1 MPNTDPNLKTP
12 EQGKS
17 SDCVCCAHP
26 ESADDC
32 VQCDR
37 CDGWW
42 HMSCAQVTSSV
53 ADRPWTCRHCLPV
66 SVCTPTSSAKA
77 ARMKMQRLKEQ
88 QELEQRHLAE
98 KHQLE
103 EELEETASNR
113 SRISHRTSQDRV
125 KQWQQQCMEQGA
137 SAHGQQMDQPTG
149 GAAASPA
156 MQLCDR
162 EPTLGQVVNPSEP
175 GLVTRDQQQYTGA
188 MPKTPKNPQLEFSV
202 LPAVQPPVPPA
213 APTCGN
219 SFDPHQSGLIV
230 RDQQQYTGAIPK
242 AHRSQR
248 GEFPVPPVVSTLGNL
263 FDPQQSGLTVCD
275 QQQYTG
281 AITQR
286 QQVAG
291 SRGKVQP
298 PVAPTCGNSFN
309 PHQSGLIVRDQ
320 QLYTGAIPKAHR
332 SQQGEFLVPPVV
344 TTLGNLFDPQ
354 QPGLTVCDQQ
364 QYTGAITQ
372 RQQVAGSRGKV
383 QPPVPPVAH
392 QGKPLNYPP
401 TSVPLPS
408 NYGCSL
414 QHIMKQFGTLAA
426 SATVPSNNM
435 NTVFPSTGSNVGL
448 APQANPSIH
457 SGLVSATAGPPIVG
471 HTPLANGTVFP
482 NMELSN
488 VGPMPHV
495 NPSLS
500 TGIVPPPPGLPVV
513 EQYTP
518 SPSQLAA
525 RQVMSRDLPSFS
537 GNPVDWPIFI
547 SSFMNSSLACGYNS
561 AENLSRL
568 QRCLK
573 GHAYESVK
581 SRLLLPESVPQVIDT
596 LRLLYGRPG
605 LLIGALLQ
613 KVRSV
618 QAPKAEKLE
627 TIIDF
632 GMAVR
637 SLCDHL
643 EAAGQ
648 QEHLSNPTLLMELVE
663 KLPVHTKMQW
673 ADYIQQHPVV
683 NLKAFG
689 DFMLKVVTA
698 VCSVSNYT
706 GESNSS
712 QQKPRHKGAV
722 NTHSNEAESVREVVS
737 EKDRACICCK
747 KSGHRLAECTA
758 FKAYTVDSRWN
769 FVRDKG
775 LCRSCLNA
783 HGKRSCR
790 NAKLCVIDGCTYRH
804 HALLHSNRSNANQ
817 RPTQELSIVQNHTH
831 RQGKQTFLFRII
843 PVVLR
848 GPRATIE
855 TFAFLDDGS
864 DLSLIENSLV
874 EQLGID
880 GRKTPLCM
888 KWTGNVT
895 RVESESKQVR
905 VFIRGANSNKQ
916 FTINDVRT
924 VNELTLPEQ
933 NLDYDKLARH
943 YRHLQGLPIASY
955 TKAIPRLLIGVN
967 NANLTVPLQARE
979 GKRTEPIAVKTRLGW
994 CIFGGGESRD
1004 THSLNYHA
1012 CECAGTG
1019 DQELHNAVKD
1029 YFSMEDAGV
1038 QPPVVL
1044 ESVEDTRAREI
1055 MERTTI
1061 RVGEQF
1067 QTGLLWRYD
1076 EIEFPDS
1083 YNMAVKRFECL
1094 ERRMLRDPELAANL
1108 KKQIAEYQLKG
1119 YAHRATQKELALADP
1134 KRVWYLPLGVVTN
1147 PRKPGKVR
1155 LIWDA
1160 AAKVDGI
1167 SLNSMLLKGPDQLSS
1182 LPGVLLRFRQYKV
1195 GVSADIREMFHQL
1208 LICEPDRHSQ
1218 RFLFRSDP
1226 SRPVETYIMDVAT
1239 FGSTCSPA
1247 SAQYAKNK
1255 NAEEFV
1261 ARYPRA
1267 VEGIQRNHYVDDYL
1281 DSFESV
1287 DEAERVSRAVGAIH
1301 QKGGFHLRNWLSNSA
1316 EVLRGLNEEATNAS
1330 KNLCLSTTDGDRVLG
1345 MLWQTTDDELRFSM
1359 NLKEEIQRVL
1369 NEDERPTKR
1378 QILKC
1383 LMGIFDPLGLLSVYL
1398 VHGKILL
1405 QDVWRAGLQW
1415 DERVPEEIFERWARW
1430 TALFPKIRDL
1440 RIPRCYFE
1448 EATEQTYKRL
1458 QLHVFVDASEVAFS
1472 AVAYFRVID
1481 IEGKAECSL
1490 VAARTKVAPLKPLSI
1505 PRLELQAAVLGSR
1518 LMSFVQENHS
1528 VKVKQRFLW
1537 SDSATVLAWLRA
1549 DHRRYKQYVACRV
1562 GELLSTT
1569 DVAEWRWVPSKSNPA
1584 DAATKWGKNS
1594 CPKECDEWFK
1604 GPKFLRLSEDNWPEQ
1619 VKTSTAPEEELRPCL
1634 VIQGATIPEC
1644 VVDFARF
1651 SRWRRLLGAVA
1662 YVHRFIDN
1670 CQRRRRNEKPELLHL
1685 SQDELRKAKSTI
1697 IRMVQWQEFPAEM
1710 ASLTRGQTEL
1720 PKTSRLY
1727 QTTPT
1732 MDEHGVLRVDGRI
1745 GAAPHAAFD
1754 ARFPAIL
1761 PRKHHVTK
1769 LVVHDFHRACRHGNS
1784 ETVVNEVRQYYNISR
1799 LRTVVKQVAAA
1810 CQWCKVAKANPKV
1823 PRMAPLPVARLSSF
1837 CRPFTYTGIDFFGPF
1852 LVKVGRSAA
1861 KRWIC
1866 LSTCLTTRAVHV
1878 EVAHSL
1884 STPSCVKCI
1893 RRFVCRR
1900 GAPAEIYTD
1909 NGTNFQGAKRLLQEE
1924 IENELAA
1931 TFTNEDTKWNFIPP
1945 GAPHMGGAWERMVR
1959 SVKSAMEAAYK
1970 NDRKLDDEGL
1980 ETLVVEAEGIV
1991 NSRPLTYLPLDAAE
2005 GEALTPNHFLL
2016 GSSKGVR
2023 QPAVNISDPAYA
2035 VKSSWNLIQ
2044 HQLDIFWKRWVQEYL
2059 PMLTKRMKWFGEVTP
2074 VAVGDLVLVVDDT
2087 RRNGWLRGRVKEVA
2101 TAEDGRVRQAVV
2113 QTARGLLRR
2122 PVSKLAV
2129 LEVEPDGKTG
2139 TGDQCYGGEDVTA
2152 STASQCGHGLTMRT
2166 QPL

>member
-42 HMSCAQVTSSV
+42 HMSCAQVTPSV

-125 KQWQQQCMEQGA
+125 KQWQQQCMKQGE
-137 SAHGQQMDQPTG
+137 SAHGQQVDQPTG

-162 EPTLGQVVNPSEP
+162 ESTLGQVVNPSEP

-291 SRGKVQP
+291 SRGKAQP
-298 PVAPTCGNSFN
+298 PVPPAAPTCGNLFDF
-309 PHQSGLIVRDQ
+309 HQSGLIVRDQ
-320 QLYTGAIPKAHR
+320 QQYTGAIPKAHR

-344 TTLGNLFDPQ
+344 STLGNLFDPQ

-408 NYGCSL
+408 NHGCSL

-448 APQANPSIH
+448 APQANLSIY
-457 SGLVSATAGPPIVG
+457 SGLVSATAGPPI
-471 HTPLANGTVFP
+471 
-482 NMELSN
+482 
-488 VGPMPHV
+488 
-495 NPSLS
+495 
-500 TGIVPPPPGLPVV
+500 
-513 EQYTP
+513 
-518 SPSQLAA
+518 LAA
-525 RQVMSRDLPSFS
+525 RQVMFRDLPSFF

-547 SSFMNSSLACGYNS
+547 SSFMNSSLACGYNN
-561 AENLSRL
+561 AENLSHL

-596 LRLLYGRPG
+596 LRLLYGRPE

-627 TIIDF
+627 PIIDF
-632 GMAVR
+632 GMTVR

-722 NTHSNEAESVREVVS
+722 NTHSNEAESVRENAPHL
-737 EKDRACICCK
+737 RRI
-747 KSGHRLAECTA
+747 LWTA
-758 FKAYTVDSRWN
+758 DGTSYEIKVFAGVAGD
-769 FVRDKG
+769 
-775 LCRSCLNA
+775 A

-790 NAKLCVIDGCTYRH
+790 NATLCVIDGCTYRH

-817 RPTQELSIVQNHTH
+817 RPTQELSIVQNHAH

-955 TKAIPRLLIGVN
+955 AKAIPRLLIDVN

-1004 THSLNYHA
+1004 THSLNYYA

-1055 MERTTI
+1055 MEQTTI

-1067 QTGLLWRYD
+1067 QTGLLWRSD

-1094 ERRMLRDPELAANL
+1094 ERRMMRDPELAANL
-1108 KKQIAEYQLKG
+1108 KKQIAKYQLKG

-1134 KRVWYLPLGVVTN
+1134 KRVC
-1147 PRKPGKVR
+1147 
-1155 LIWDA
+1155 
-1160 AAKVDGI
+1160 
-1167 SLNSMLLKGPDQLSS
+1167 PDQLSS

-1226 SRPVETYIMDVAT
+1226 SRPVETNIMDVAT

-1287 DEAERVSRAVGAIH
+1287 DEAERVSRAVGACYRLGTLPYSAIRSPERFFEP
-1301 QKGGFHLRNWLSNSA
+1301 QQLEQDLSQALVEVRSEIETLNETASGNTLDIMEEEEEENASRECGVVLPFGYFALFSDKIA

-1330 KNLCLSTTDGDRVLG
+1330 KNLCLCTTDGDRVLG

-1383 LMGIFDPLGLLSVYL
+1383 LMGIFDPLGLSVAEL
-1398 VHGKILL
+1398 VK
-1405 QDVWRAGLQW
+1405 DVWRAGLQW
-1415 DERVPEEIFERWARW
+1415 NERVPEEIFERWARW

-1440 RIPRCYFE
+1440 RIPRCYFK

-1528 VKVKQRFLW
+1528 VEVKQRFLW
-1537 SDSATVLAWLRA
+1537 R
-1549 DHRRYKQYVACRV
+1549 
-1562 GELLSTT
+1562 ELLSTT

-1584 DAATKWGKNS
+1584 DAATKCGKNS

-1604 GPKFLRLSEDNWPEQ
+1604 GPEFLRLSEDNWPEQ

-1634 VIQGATIPEC
+1634 VIQGATIPEQLS
-1644 VVDFARF
+1644 AE
-1651 SRWRRLLGAVA
+1651 AKKK
-1662 YVHRFIDN
+1662 
-1670 CQRRRRNEKPELLHL
+1670 KPELLHL

-1727 QTTPT
+1727 QSTPT

-1769 LVVHDFHRACRHGNS
+1769 LVLHDFHRACRHGNS

-1810 CQWCKVAKANPKV
+1810 CQW
-1823 PRMAPLPVARLSSF
+1823 
-1837 CRPFTYTGIDFFGPF
+1837 YFFGPF

-1900 GAPAEIYTD
+1900 GAPAEIHTD

-1980 ETLVVEAEGIV
+1980 KTLVVEAEGIV

-2016 GSSKGVR
+2016 GSSQGVR
-2023 QPAVNISDPAYA
+2023 QPAINISDPAYA

-2087 RRNGWLRGRVKEVA
+2087 RRNGWLRGRVKEVV